1 MSAKR
6 INKCKDVENML
17 QNKDRN
23 VLKTDRERER
33 ESSTKRNAIS
43 FYEILRI
50 NNMNKITKINSK
62 RFK

>member
-33 ESSTKRNAIS
+33 APLKEMLSHFTK
-43 FYEILRI
+43 FYES
-50 NNMNKITKINSK
+50 TT
-62 RFK
+62 